1 MWLGDNVV
9 CHVWS
14 FLDDSKDIPYSIFR
28 FGKSK
33 KERGTGYKWECSCPS
48 FKFRGGKTCKHLIT
62 MRQEVKDKT
71 IQLISY
77 PIPHLRKIKQFFQ
90 INVMLFLILE

>member
-14 FLDDSKDIPYSIFR
+14 FLDDSKDIPYSISR

-33 KERGTGYKWECSCPS
+33 KDYGTGYKWECSCPS
-48 FKFRGGKTCKHLIT
+48 FKFRGSKTCKHLIT
-62 MRQEVKDKT
+62 MRQKVKDKT
-71 IQLISY
+71 ILSDKRYVISDFGM
-77 PIPHLRKIKQFFQ
+77 IVLG
-90 INVMLFLILE
+90 L

>member
-71 IQLISY
+71 ILSDKRYVISDFGM
-77 PIPHLRKIKQFFQ
+77 IVLG
-90 INVMLFLILE
+90 L

>member
-14 FLDDSKDIPYSIFR
+14 FLDDSKDIPYSISR
-28 FGKSK
+28 LGKSK
-33 KERGTGYKWECSCPS
+33 KERGTGYKWQCSCPS

-62 MRQEVKDKT
+62 MREKVKDKS
-71 IQLISY
+71 ILNDKRFIISDFGM
-77 PIPHLRKIKQFFQ
+77 IALK
-90 INVMLFLILE
+90 L